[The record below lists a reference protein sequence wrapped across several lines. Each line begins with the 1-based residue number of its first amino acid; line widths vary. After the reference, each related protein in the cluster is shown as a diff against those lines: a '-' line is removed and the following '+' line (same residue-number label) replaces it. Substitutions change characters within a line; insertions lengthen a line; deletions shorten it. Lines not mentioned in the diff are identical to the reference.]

1 MALKWKDTISKK
13 ESNPVLKPNA
23 IFMVSSLIF
32 ILIAG
37 CSSVHVS
44 DYKNEKPILKLEE
57 YFSGDLVA
65 HGVFQDR
72 SGMIKKRFVVA
83 MKCVWN
89 GNVGILDEDFAYS
102 DGSRSRRVWTLV
114 RLDDGSYKG
123 TAADV
128 VGEARGEIAG
138 NAFQWKYVLALDVEG
153 TIYDVTFDDWMFLM
167 DEKVM
172 LNKSKMYKFG
182 IYLGEVTLSFY
193 KQ

>member
-1 MALKWKDTISKK
+1 M
-13 ESNPVLKPNA
+13 LKPKG
-23 IFMVSSLIF
+23 IFIWSSLIL

-44 DYKNEKPILKLEE
+44 DYKNEKPVLKLEE

-65 HGVFQDR
+65 HGIFQDR

-83 MKCVWN
+83 MKGDWK
-89 GNVGILDEDFAYS
+89 GNVGVLDEDFAYS
-102 DGSRSRRVWTLV
+102 DGSKSRRVWTLV
-114 RLDDGSYKG
+114 KQDDGSYKG

-128 VGEARGEIAG
+128 VGEARGEVAG
-138 NAFQWKYVLALDVEG
+138 NAFQWKYVLALDVG
-153 TIYDVTFDDWMFLM
+153 GSVYNVTFDDWMFLM

-182 IYLGEVTLSFY
+182 IYLGEVTLSFH